1 MPPPRPNRARYG
13 VRRRPDY
20 NRIANAVSRPGIDPR
35 SWVCMARVDEDE
47 DAIVWDDALG
57 WLVDVTFV
65 GGGSDGEGPINCR
78 VASPSQGSGV
88 GVSRPQR
95 PNGLVIVLIPNGDP
109 NDDAIIV
116 GQLHDVDDFT
126 VPSEVNGDT
135 IVETD
140 ASDGEVAADE
150 THITVAPGEDLD
162 QQWRNA
168 RITADAMVL
177 GAPEADQPFVRGT
190 DLDDALDDLADAISD
205 IVTAINTGLAAA
217 GSSIDPASLASFEV
231 AIATFKAASDQ
242 YLSDRIT
249 GD

>member
-1 MPPPRPNRARYG
+1 
-13 VRRRPDY
+13 
-20 NRIANAVSRPGIDPR
+20 
-35 SWVCMARVDEDE
+35 MARVDEDD

-65 GGGSDGEGPINCR
+65 GGGCDGEGPINCR
-78 VASPSQGSGV
+78 VASQVQGSEIGV
-88 GVSRPQR
+88 YRPPR
-95 PNGLVIVLIPNGDP
+95 ANGLVIVLVPNGDP

-126 VPSEVNGDT
+126 VASEVNGDN
-135 IVETD
+135 IVEID

-150 THITVAPGEDLD
+150 THITVLPDEDLD
-162 QQWRNA
+162 QEWRNV
-168 RITADAMVL
+168 RVTAEAMVL

-205 IVTAINTGLAAA
+205 IVTAINTALGIA
-217 GSSIDPASLASFEV
+217 GSPIDPASLALFEA
-231 AIATFKAASDQ
+231 AIATFKAASST
-242 YLSDRIT
+242 YLSSRIT